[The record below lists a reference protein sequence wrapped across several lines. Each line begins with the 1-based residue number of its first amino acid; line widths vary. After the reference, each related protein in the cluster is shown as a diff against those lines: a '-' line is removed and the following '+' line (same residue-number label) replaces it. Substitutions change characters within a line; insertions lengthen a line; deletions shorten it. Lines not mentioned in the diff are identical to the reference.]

1 MLNSVDKIL
10 LRLAFLAFIVLLALL
25 LLVLLKPLSF
35 LWFAP
40 YLILMGLIVLSTY
53 SNRVIVV
60 NRELSKITRFLFT
73 LLSYIPLVL
82 YIYVWLLGNEMEDSW
97 KFILASGQFTAVLA
111 ISSKLGIFSHK
122 ENRLHTVLGL
132 SSFVIGLVL
141 SVAFLIPLSSVGFFM
156 ILSGVLGLYSLISI
170 GLIFLPKS

>member
-25 LLVLLKPLSF
+25 LLVALKPLSF

-60 NRELSKITRFLFT
+60 NKELSKVTRLLFT
-73 LLSYIPLVL
+73 IVAYLPLAL
-82 YIYVWLLGNEMEDSW
+82 YIYVWILGNEMEDSW
-97 KFILASGQFTAVLA
+97 KFILASGQFTAVLG
-111 ISSKLGIFSHK
+111 ISSKLGVFSTKGNKLSTIF
-122 ENRLHTVLGL
+122 GL
-132 SSFVIGLVL
+132 VSFVIGLVL
-141 SVAFLIPLSSVGFFM
+141 SVSFLIPLSSAVFFTT
-156 ILSGVLGLYSLISI
+156 LFVVLGIYSLLSLSLVFISK
-170 GLIFLPKS
+170 P